1 MKVQLEMSSYNVEMM
16 SCIVTFTFVLI
27 IEENYMSYCSRYS
40 MIRSVNLNNTGY

>member
-27 IEENYMSYCSRYS
+27 IVEGILKSC
-40 MIRSVNLNNTGY
+40 